1 MILPDVNI
9 LVAAYRD
16 DISDIDNTPKSPQPA
31 PAEADE

>member
-16 DISDIDNTPKSPQPA
+16 DVSDTDNTSRKPA
-31 PAEADE
+31 TYSCSGC